1 MMRKIIC
8 LMLTLVLSLSLA
20 CPALAAV
27 NSPGSKPP
35 ASTPQTG
42 DTIMP
47 FVIMMV
53 VALVAL
59 AAVALFSRKAFKK
72 A

>member
-1 MMRKIIC
+1 MKKFIC
-8 LMLTLVLSLSLA
+8 LLLTLVITLSLA
-20 CPALAAV
+20 CPALAAT
-27 NSPGSKPP
+27 NSPSKPT
-35 ASTPQTG
+35 STPKTG

-59 AAVALFSRKAFKK
+59 GAVALFSRKAFKK

>member
-1 MMRKIIC
+1 MKKIIC
-8 LMLTLVLSLSLA
+8 LLLTLMLTLSLA
-20 CPALAAV
+20 CPALAAT
-27 NSPGSKPP
+27 NSPSKPTTTP
-35 ASTPQTG
+35 ATG

-59 AAVALFSRKAFKK
+59 AAVAVFSRKHFKK

>member
-1 MMRKIIC
+1 MKKFIC
-8 LMLTLVLSLSLA
+8 LLLTLVLTFALA
-20 CPALAAV
+20 CPALAAT
-27 NSPGSKPP
+27 N
-35 ASTPQTG
+35 STPNKPTVTPATG

-47 FVIMMV
+47 FVVMMV

-59 AAVALFSRKAFKK
+59 VAVAIFSRKAFKK

>member
-1 MMRKIIC
+1 MKKMIC
-8 LMLTLVLSLSLA
+8 LLLTLVLALSLA
-20 CPALAAV
+20 CPALAAT
-27 NSPGSKPP
+27 NSPSKPP

-59 AAVALFSRKAFKK
+59 VAVALFSRKAFKK

>member
-1 MMRKIIC
+1 MKKFIC
-8 LMLTLVLSLSLA
+8 LLLTLVLTFALA
-20 CPALAAV
+20 CPALAAT
-27 NSPGSKPP
+27 NSPSKPTV
-35 ASTPQTG
+35 TPQTG

-47 FVIMMV
+47 FVVMMV

-59 AAVALFSRKAFKK
+59 VAVALFSRKAFKK

>member
-1 MMRKIIC
+1 MKKIIC
-8 LMLTLVLSLSLA
+8 LLLTLVLSLSLA
-20 CPALAAV
+20 CPALAAS
-27 NSPGSKPP
+27 NSPSKPP
-35 ASTPQTG
+35 VVTPQTG

-47 FVIMMV
+47 FVIVMV

-59 AAVALFSRKAFKK
+59 VAVALFSRKVFKK